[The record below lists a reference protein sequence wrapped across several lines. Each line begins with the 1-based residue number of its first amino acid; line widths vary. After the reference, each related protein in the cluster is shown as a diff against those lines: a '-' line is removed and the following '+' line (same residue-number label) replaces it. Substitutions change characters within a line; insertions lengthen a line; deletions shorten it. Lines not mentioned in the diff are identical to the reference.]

1 MLQLGPMYGT
11 AVAVRRMLPSRA
23 GSIVNVSSIQGIK
36 AFPRYYVYGAAKAA
50 VVALS
55 RSVAVDYGPYGI
67 RCNAVLPGTIETPM
81 LDEVL
86 PPDVPREEALRQEGE
101 LAPMGRI
108 AQASEI
114 ADCGRLPRLGRVVV
128 RDRHGAG
135 RRRRLGGALLRVPAA
150 GALMALGLDCT
161 VLRDL
166 FGTEET
172 RAAVTSEAL
181 VQGWLDAERA
191 LAEAQAEI
199 GMIPAAAAERIAQEC
214 VADRYDLDAVRAG
227 IAESQHPLVPLI
239 RMLVERCGEHGAWVH
254 WGATTQDIIDT
265 GLVLQLRAGLAPV
278 RRDAGRAHA
287 AAADLARRYRDTPQ
301 AGRTHGQ
308 HAVPISFGLK
318 AASWADELGR
328 VVERLDAAAGAAAT
342 AQLGGAA
349 GTLAAMGDQAAE
361 LRPVFARRLGLA
373 EDAIPWHAARDRVV
387 DLGHA
392 LSQLAGAADRIAQE
406 VIRLQAT
413 EVAELSEPLTAGHVG
428 SSTMPQKRNPMTSEY
443 LAAGAMLLR
452 ATVSVLPAAA
462 AHASERDMAR
472 WGVEWLAVPQAVVLA
487 GGRGRQARAR
497 PRGPGRRRGADARE
511 PRRDR
516 RADHGRGRD
525 DAARGAHRPRERPPP
540 RDGGVPPGRGGRR
553 RRWPTS
559 CWPTS
564 RSASTARRSTRCST
578 PRATSG

>member
-1 MLQLGPMYGT
+1 
-11 AVAVRRMLPSRA
+11 
-23 GSIVNVSSIQGIK
+23 
-36 AFPRYYVYGAAKAA
+36 
-50 VVALS
+50 
-55 RSVAVDYGPYGI
+55 
-67 RCNAVLPGTIETPM
+67 
-81 LDEVL
+81 
-86 PPDVPREEALRQEGE
+86 
-101 LAPMGRI
+101 
-108 AQASEI
+108 
-114 ADCGRLPRLGRVVV
+114 
-128 RDRHGAG
+128 
-135 RRRRLGGALLRVPAA
+135 
-150 GALMALGLDCT
+150 MALGLDCT

-172 RAAVTSEAL
+172 RAAVTSEAM

-214 VADRYDLDAVRAG
+214 VVDRYDLDAVRAG

-278 RRDAGRAHA
+278 RRDAERARA
-287 AAADLARRYRDTPQ
+287 AAVGLARRYRDTPQ
-301 AGRTHGQ
+301 AGRTHWQ

-328 VVERLDAAAGAAAT
+328 VVQRLDAAAGAAAI

-349 GTLAAMGDQAAE
+349 GTLAAMGEQAAE
-361 LRPVFARRLGLA
+361 LRPAFARRLGLA
-373 EDAIPWHAARDRVV
+373 EDAMPWHAARDRVV

-392 LSQLAGAADRIAQE
+392 LTQLAGAADRIAQE

-443 LAAGAMLLR
+443 LVASAMLLR

-487 GGRGRQARAR
+487 GGVADKLAHVLEGLVVDEARMRENLDATRGQIMAEAVMMRLAERIGHETAHHLVMAACRRAAT
-497 PRGPGRRRGADARE
+497 GGTSLADELLADASLGL
-511 PRRDR
+511 DR
-516 RADHGRGRD
+516 AQVEALLDPAGYLGLSGAFV
-525 DAARGAHRPRERPPP
+525 DAVAGSPEGAR
-540 RDGGVPPGRGGRR
+540 
-553 RRWPTS
+553 
-559 CWPTS
+559 
-564 RSASTARRSTRCST
+564 
-578 PRATSG
+578 